1 MGVIFGT
8 DGVRGTANRE
18 LSPELSFK
26 LGRAGAHMLARRVP
40 HARVVIGRDTR
51 ISGDMLEAALISGIC
66 SAGVDV
72 LRAGVMPTPAVA
84 FLTRDLN
91 AAAGV
96 VISASH
102 NPFDDNGIKFFGG
115 NGRKLS
121 DEMEAE
127 IEALIVDECAGV
139 PYPEGSEVGRAYLVQ
154 DAADRYVNF
163 LKSAVQGGFDSL
175 KIVVDCAN
183 GAASQVAP
191 RVLAELGAEVTAI
204 FDRPDGLNI
213 NDGCGSTHTASLQE
227 KVVSLGADL
236 GLAFDGDA
244 DRLLAVDAEGRL
256 VDGDQI
262 MVICARDLQEK
273 NLLAQNTVVVTV
285 MSNLGLHVA
294 LKESGIKVVETR
306 VGDRY
311 VLEELIR
318 IGANFGG
325 EQSGHILFLN
335 HNTTGDG
342 ILTALMLLSVVKR
355 SGRTLS
361 ELAAQMQRFPQL
373 LENVRVVDKDLVMR
387 SPLLEAAIREQEERL
402 AGKGRILVRPSG
414 TEPLVRVMAEGQD
427 MDILKDVVKK
437 LTGLIQVIR

>member
-18 LSPELSFK
+18 LSPELAFK
-26 LGRAGAHMLARRVP
+26 LGRAGAHVLARRVP

-51 ISGDMLEAALISGIC
+51 VSGDMLEAALVSGIC
-66 SAGVDV
+66 SAGADV
-72 LRAGVMPTPAVA
+72 LKIGVLPTPAVA

-102 NPFDDNGIKFFGG
+102 NPFDDNGIKFFGE

-127 IEALIVDECAGV
+127 IEALVVDDCAGV
-139 PYPEGSEVGRAYLVQ
+139 PFPGGAGVGRTYDVQ

-163 LKSAVQGGFDSL
+163 LKKAVDGNFDGL
-175 KIVVDCAN
+175 KVVVDCAN

-213 NDGCGSTHTASLQE
+213 NEGCGSTHTAGLQE

-236 GLAFDGDA
+236 GLAHDGDA

-262 MVICARDLQEK
+262 MVAIARDLQER

-285 MSNLGLHVA
+285 MSNLGLHLA
-294 LKESGIKVVETR
+294 LKESGIKVAETR

-318 IGANFGG
+318 GGANFGG
-325 EQSGHILFLN
+325 EQSGHILFLD

-355 SGRTLS
+355 SGRTLA
-361 ELAAQMQRFPQL
+361 ELAAQMERFPQL
-373 LENVRVVDKDLVMR
+373 LENVRVKDKELVMH
-387 SPLLEAAIREQEERL
+387 SPLLQAAVREQEERL
-402 AGKGRILVRPSG
+402 AGRGRILVRPSG

-427 MDILKDVVKK
+427 MDLLRDVVKK
-437 LTGLIQVIR
+437 LVDVTLAI